1 VVSSTQAPALKLALW
16 LLASLADLAVIT
28 PHCRRSAGLSL
39 CAFAFRRNLKLE
51 LKNKELGVT
60 ANKTPNP
67 IDSHVGN
74 RVRMQRIL
82 LKMSQEKLGEA
93 LGITF
98 QQVQKYEKGVNRIS
112 ASRLQQIA
120 QFLNVPPSFF
130 FQDAPDSQASA
141 PAAGGFSD
149 IASSQY
155 VVDFLSTT
163 EGLQLNRAFARI
175 NEPKT
180 RKRIIEL
187 VATIADQF
195 EKQLGSSPAP

>member
-1 VVSSTQAPALKLALW
+1 MTV
-16 LLASLADLAVIT
+16 
-28 PHCRRSAGLSL
+28 
-39 CAFAFRRNLKLE
+39 
-51 LKNKELGVT
+51 
-60 ANKTPNP
+60 NKTPNP

-130 FQDAPDSQASA
+130 FSGC
-141 PAAGGFSD
+141 AGQSGFRPGCRRFLGYRVFSICCGFS
-149 IASSQY
+149 
-155 VVDFLSTT
+155 LHH
-163 EGLQLNRAFARI
+163 
-175 NEPKT
+175 
-180 RKRIIEL
+180 
-187 VATIADQF
+187 
-195 EKQLGSSPAP
+195 

>member
-1 VVSSTQAPALKLALW
+1 
-16 LLASLADLAVIT
+16 
-28 PHCRRSAGLSL
+28 
-39 CAFAFRRNLKLE
+39 
-51 LKNKELGVT
+51 VT
-60 ANKTPNP
+60 VNKTPNP

-82 LKMSQEKLGEA
+82 MKMSQEKLGEA

-112 ASRLQQIA
+112 ASRLQQIS

-130 FQDAPDSQASA
+130 FQDAPNAPASA
-141 PAAGGFSD
+141 PGGGGFSD
-149 IASSQY
+149 VASSQY
-155 VVDFLSTT
+155 VVDFLSTA
-163 EGLQLNRAFARI
+163 EGLELNRAFARI

-180 RKRIIEL
+180 RKRIVDL

-195 EKQLGSSPAP
+195 EKQSDKSPAP